1 MVTER
6 GSPSRGLI
14 GLHILPPGDLGLA
27 GDLCLAES
35 TAIPIETILR
45 CHIILGNRE
54 KMPAT
59 GGLMLTRFCDGL
71 HRASLYAYS
80 ANTLRKKE
88 AVLMM
93 VPIGPGCGR
102 DSDSGNHRSRTHC
115 FTNGGDEAIAKPEG
129 SKS

>member
-1 MVTER
+1 MVAER
-6 GSPSRGLI
+6 GSPSRGFI

-27 GDLCLAES
+27 GDLRLAES

-54 KMPAT
+54 EMPAT

-71 HRASLYAYS
+71 HWASLYTDS
-80 ANTLRKKE
+80 ANALRKKE

-93 VPIGPGCGR
+93 VRIGPGRGR
-102 DSDSGNHRSRTHC
+102 DSDSGNNRSRAHR
-115 FTNGGDEAIAKPEG
+115 FTNRGDQAIAKPEG
-129 SKS
+129 SKP